1 MHGLKTLQ
9 TKQNRIH
16 SPSARH
22 LIFVSFFAELVV
34 MVGLEAARILNNLTD
49 QKVNVS
55 ATVTLHCDA
64 AGRPTPLVLWT
75 KNNQTVVE
83 GSGEAGGL
91 LSKNKTNK
99 TEVKP

>member
-1 MHGLKTLQ
+1 MT
-9 TKQNRIH
+9 
-16 SPSARH
+16 
-22 LIFVSFFAELVV
+22 
-34 MVGLEAARILNNLTD
+34 GLEAARIQNNLTD

-83 GSGEAGGL
+83 GSGEL
-91 LSKNKTNK
+91 KLMSFHQEKRNKISYKCVLS
-99 TEVKP
+99 

>member
-1 MHGLKTLQ
+1 
-9 TKQNRIH
+9 
-16 SPSARH
+16 
-22 LIFVSFFAELVV
+22 

-64 AGRPTPLVLWT
+64 GGRPTPLVLWT

-83 GSGEAGGL
+83 GSGE
-91 LSKNKTNK
+91 LSSDLFSKEN
-99 TEVKP
+99 